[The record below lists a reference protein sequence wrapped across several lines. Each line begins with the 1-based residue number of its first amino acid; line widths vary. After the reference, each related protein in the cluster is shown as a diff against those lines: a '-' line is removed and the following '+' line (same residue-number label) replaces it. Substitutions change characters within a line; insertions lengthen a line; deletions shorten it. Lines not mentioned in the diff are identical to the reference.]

1 MTTSLCLRTGL
12 ALIALSFGAELG
24 CNSVTGVDDLSID
37 DGSGGAGGDGKW
49 GHSTGSHTTGGHT
62 TSGSTTSGVTTGGSS
77 GATTGTGM
85 GGSSGTGSTSS
96 AASSSA
102 ASSSAASSSAASS
115 SAASSSATTG
125 GGTTDP
131 AQLCVDGIN
140 AFRATL
146 SLPPYARWTQE
157 EVCASDEAAKDAAA
171 NQAHSAFGQCGEW
184 AQNECPGWS
193 GPPGSMIGDCLQ
205 MMWDE
210 GPGDFNQ
217 GHGHYINM
225 SSTSYTKVAC
235 GFHVLA
241 NGKVWATQDFK

>member
-12 ALIALSFGAELG
+12 AIIALSLGSGLG
-24 CNSVTGVDDLSID
+24 CNSVTGVDDLTI
-37 DGSGGAGGDGKW
+37 GKGAGGAGGD
-49 GHSTGSHTTGGHT
+49 TT
-62 TSGSTTSGVTTGGSS
+62 TSGHSSSGHATVGSS
-77 GATTGTGM
+77 SAEATAGA
-85 GGSSGTGSTSS
+85 GGASTSS
-96 AASSSA
+96 SSVAGSSVASSSAVSSSVASSSAVSSSA
-102 ASSSAASSSAASS
+102 ASSSAA
-115 SAASSSATTG
+115 TTG
-125 GGTTDP
+125 GGATDP
-131 AQLCVDGIN
+131 AQICVDGIN

-146 SLPPYARWTQE
+146 NLPPYARWTQE

-184 AQNECPGWS
+184 AQNECPGWG
-193 GPPGSMIGDCLQ
+193 GPPASMIGDCLQ

-210 GPGDFNQ
+210 GPGPFDQ

-241 NGKVWATQDFK
+241 SGKVWATQDFK

>member
-12 ALIALSFGAELG
+12 AIIALSLGSGLG
-24 CNSVTGVDDLSID
+24 CNSVTGVDDLTI
-37 DGSGGAGGDGKW
+37 GEGAGGAGGDSTKW
-49 GHSTGSHTTGGHT
+49 GHSSSGHAT
-62 TSGSTTSGVTTGGSS
+62 VGSS
-77 GATTGTGM
+77 SAATTVGA
-85 GGSSGTGSTSS
+85 GGASTSS
-96 AASSSA
+96 SSVASSSAASSSVASSSVASSSA
-102 ASSSAASSSAASS
+102 ASSSAASSSAA
-115 SAASSSATTG
+115 TTG
-125 GGTTDP
+125 GGATDP
-131 AQLCVDGIN
+131 AQICVDGIN

-146 SLPPYARWTQE
+146 NLPPYARWTPE
-157 EVCASDEAAKDAAA
+157 EVCASDEAAKDAVA

-184 AQNECPGWS
+184 AQNECPGWG
-193 GPPGSMIGDCLQ
+193 GPPASMIGDCLQ

-210 GPGDFNQ
+210 GPGAFNE